1 MVVFSSVPVEWL
13 GALEP
18 FGLSLSKPG
27 RCLGAVRAELVEA
40 LVCWLEK
47 HAWVQGG
54 SRESPGVRVTFF
66 CFAKRKSPKKR
77 RPPVCDPFAVR
88 RGKPAAG
95 RLWGAPQNSL
105 RACGAPFGQLR
116 RVSSRSMGASTPMP
130 PHNRPAA
137 GAASRGLGS
146 RTSKQPH
153 GPLLRSA
160 PPAQRVA
167 LAPVRWGRAQRW
179 PVWMSESRVPFTMRR
194 GAQGVG
200 WHGRRSARASCSDSP
215 WLSERRAQRKASST
229 ARPTHE
235 HRRLPAAKRRDA
247 ACRVAFSLVTFFW
260 RSKRK
265 PLRRRAHTPASALNP
280 SMLVKPAR
288 QGFDKLS
295 PNGRMLHPAS
305 TSSTRTV
312 GLCASASTGSAR
324 TNSKRHSIATPFPA
338 MVKNALKSIAK
349 TAC

>member
-1 MVVFSSVPVEWL
+1 MVVSPSVPVEWL

-27 RCLGAVRAELVEA
+27 RCLGAVRAEPVEA
-40 LVCWLEK
+40 GVCWFGRRAGVE
-47 HAWVQGG
+47 GG
-54 SRESPGVRVTFF
+54 SRVVAPAGDSLS
-66 CFAKRKSPKKR
+66 FASPKESKQRKGDPQSATPALRYGANLR
-77 RPPVCDPFAVR
+77 RGDCGVR
-88 RGKPAAG
+88 RGTRFA
-95 RLWGAPQNSL
+95 L
-105 RACGAPFGQLR
+105 RAPLGQPR

-137 GAASRGLGS
+137 GAASRGW
-146 RTSKQPH
+146 TAEHPH
-153 GPLLRSA
+153 GPSLCSA

-167 LAPVRWGRAQRW
+167 LAPVRWGQAQRW
-179 PVWMSESRVPFTMRR
+179 PVWMSDSRVPFTMRR

-200 WHGRRSARASCSDSP
+200 RHGRRSARASCSDSP

-229 ARPTHE
+229 ARPTPE